1 MPFPT
6 PHLDKLTKALENE
19 KLPKSDATR
28 LEAGIKYYREWVGK
42 LESIKGSPDEII
54 SESVRL
60 LNEYRLYIDVD
71 LIFDSED
78 DFLYRQKGQLKLDNS
93 VVEEFLPRLI
103 RPEVIPGLKD
113 MQVDV
118 GPRNSFSSAFFV
130 SSLDVPQLGGGL
142 NIREKNQDF
151 AISKPLY
158 VMTSHSPGFERD
170 KSETA
175 RTNITY
181 VAAECKTNLDKTMFQ
196 EACAT
201 ARDTKFAVSGAHYYL
216 LSEWLDMSPLSTAA
230 TDIDEVILLRKAR
243 RIGASTRSAFAS
255 AKQRRECRQEY
266 INYLKGFPFRPEM
279 FSRLVRHIEKLI
291 RNEAPLERDVL
302 RHGYF

>member
-19 KLPKSDATR
+19 KLPASDRGR
-28 LEAGIKYYREWVGK
+28 LEATIFRYKEWTKALDAV
-42 LESIKGSPDEII
+42 KGSPNEII
-54 SESVRL
+54 DTSVRL
-60 LNEYRLYIDVD
+60 LNEYRFHIDVE

-93 VVEEFLPRLI
+93 VVEEFLPRLV
-103 RPEVIPGLKD
+103 RPDVIPDLKN
-113 MQVDV
+113 MQVEV
-118 GPRNSFSSAFFV
+118 GPRSSFSSAFFV
-130 SSLDVPQLGGGL
+130 SSLDIPQLGGGL
-142 NIREKNQDF
+142 NVREKNQDF

-158 VMTSHSPGFERD
+158 IMTSHSPGFEKE

-181 VAAECKTNLDKTMFQ
+181 VASECKTNLDKTMFQ

-216 LSEWLDMSPLSTAA
+216 LCEWLDMSPLSTAA
-230 TDIDEVILLRKAR
+230 TDIDEVILLRKAK
-243 RIGASTRSAFAS
+243 RISASIRAAFS
-255 AKQRRECRQEY
+255 SSKKRKECRKEY
-266 INYLKGFPFRPEM
+266 IDYLQGYPFRVDM
-279 FSRLVRHIEKLI
+279 FKRFVGHIEKLI
-291 RNEAPLERDVL
+291 RNEAPVERDVL
-302 RHGYF
+302 EHGFF